1 MAVTLIRIGGEGFN
15 YGSHHREYLMDSA
28 EDVTSLPGIDECS
41 PGSKAYTVD
50 GKSVYRMD
58 STGAWVLSS
67 SGIGGGEGGSGTIT
81 TPTSDE
87 MAQWMLSVAEDG
99 GYTGTAEEQKNSFAA
114 VLNGMNDG
122 SLGDYLILSC
132 GSSTVNV

>member
-15 YGSHHREYLMDSA
+15 YGSHHREYLMDST

-67 SGIGGGEGGSGTIT
+67 SGNSGGEGGSGTIT

-99 GYTGTAEEQKNSFAA
+99 GYTGTAEE
-114 VLNGMNDG
+114 
-122 SLGDYLILSC
+122 
-132 GSSTVNV
+132 

>member
-41 PGSKAYTVD
+41 PGSRAYTVD

-67 SGIGGGEGGSGTIT
+67 SGGGGGGGGGFEQDQSGGRGYQGVVYIRWKKE
-81 TPTSDE
+81 D
-87 MAQWMLSVAEDG
+87 AE
-99 GYTGTAEEQKNSFAA
+99 
-114 VLNGMNDG
+114 
-122 SLGDYLILSC
+122 
-132 GSSTVNV
+132 